1 MTPDWPPTLLI
12 HGTRD
17 TDVPYEQ
24 SELMARKFME
34 KGVPFTVIPIDY
46 GEHGFGGGD
55 QQKISEAYKAM
66 GEFIKEH
73 LNSE

>member
-1 MTPDWPPTLLI
+1 
-12 HGTRD
+12 
-17 TDVPYEQ
+17 
-24 SELMARKFME
+24 MAKKFME